1 MHSLQCKHLP
11 IRAVRAYAFL
21 LPCKLVP
28 VCSQRHEGVCSCGVC
43 GATFHNMTQVSAN
56 ALLLLLLLL
65 LCRCK
70 VRAYGAPPSHTFYL
84 LTASGALPS
93 KAQVIQV
100 CQAAGGELLE
110 APLLEGALLSGG
122 GPGTAAVLR
131 GLELRGHF
139 GFYVRE
145 RRALVPA
152 SIVAA
157 AGGSGVPGAGG
168 RGQQQGGVGGS
179 MRGGVERG
187 GAVSVPA
194 ARGIACP
201 AGRPGA
207 AQSGGSSFDSDGGVD
222 SF

>member
-1 MHSLQCKHLP
+1 
-11 IRAVRAYAFL
+11 
-21 LPCKLVP
+21 
-28 VCSQRHEGVCSCGVC
+28 
-43 GATFHNMTQVSAN
+43 
-56 ALLLLLLLL
+56 
-65 LCRCK
+65 

-122 GPGTAAVLR
+122 GPGSAAVLR

-152 SIVAA
+152 TMVGTG
-157 AGGSGVPGAGG
+157 GGSVGGG
-168 RGQQQGGVGGS
+168 RGQQQVGVGGS
-179 MRGGVERG
+179 VRGGVERG
-187 GAVSVPA
+187 GALTVPAAAAA

-207 AQSGGSSFDSDGGVD
+207 AQSGASSFDSDGVVD